1 MNDLKTDVKNLKKTI
16 CQIYEGRAR
25 SERNNQEE
33 SFRLFIKMALITQ
46 LHMFIDRYRHYG
58 LTDADIAQS
67 FTMDTSYFEVT
78 HKQIADCDLKALG
91 SCVNQYTSIVANN
104 PAYTDVLSLVVEEMF
119 LDGKK
124 GNSFGQFL
132 TPSELAIALAELMP
146 IDSSNTFNVGDI
158 ACGSGSLILAPLML
172 VMRENPQQIKNA
184 KIYGNDIDPFMCCTV
199 ALQIIVNTL
208 CHDIDPYGF
217 KLHCSDAIREWGTA
231 KHYVVAFE
239 TPRKVFDARAEI
251 RQEMLRE
258 TGFFDIFDEQENI
271 KSSRN
276 IHAHVANEESKINKI
291 NEVYHAENST
301 YY

>member
-1 MNDLKTDVKNLKKTI
+1 MSDLKTDVRKLKNTI
-16 CQIYEGRAR
+16 CKIYENRAQTDR
-25 SERNNQEE
+25 DNQDD

-58 LTDADIAQS
+58 LSEAEISQS

-124 GNSFGQFL
+124 GNKFGQFL
-132 TPSELAIALAELMP
+132 TPSDLAIACAELMP
-146 IDSSNTFNVGDI
+146 IDSSKPFNVGDI
-158 ACGSGSLILAPLML
+158 ACGSGSLILAPLMI
-172 VMRENPQQIKNA
+172 VMRENPHQIKNA

-217 KLHCSDAIREWGTA
+217 KLHCSDAIRDWGTA
-231 KHYVVAFE
+231 KAYVLAFE
-239 TPRKVFDARAEI
+239 TPKKVFDTRAEI

-258 TGFFDIFDEQENI
+258 CGFFDIFDEQEVI

-276 IHAHVANEESKINKI
+276 IQSDFALEESKINKI
-291 NEVYHAENST
+291 KEVV
-301 YY
+301 

>member
-1 MNDLKTDVKNLKKTI
+1 MSDLKADVKNLKNTI
-16 CQIYEGRAR
+16 CKIYENRAQSDR
-25 SERNNQEE
+25 DNQDD

-58 LTDADIAQS
+58 LSEAEISQS

-104 PAYTDVLSLVVEEMF
+104 PAYTDVLSLVVEELF

-124 GNSFGQFL
+124 GNKFGQFL
-132 TPSELAIALAELMP
+132 TPNDLAIACAELMP
-146 IDSSNTFNVGDI
+146 MDSSKPFNVGDI

-172 VMRENPQQIKNA
+172 VMRENPHHIKNG
-184 KIYGNDIDPFMCCTV
+184 KIYANDIDSFMCCTV

-231 KHYVVAFE
+231 KPYVVAFE
-239 TPRKVFDARAEI
+239 TPQKVFDARAEI
-251 RQEMLRE
+251 HQEMLRE
-258 TGFFDIFDEQENI
+258 CGYHDIFDEQETI
-271 KSSRN
+271 TSSRN
-276 IHAHVANEESKINKI
+276 IQANVPHKEIKFNTTEE
-291 NEVYHAENST
+291 VL
-301 YY
+301 